1 MEAHPHVI
9 RRLTNK
15 NTSSFFMGFLLVL
28 QMQIG
33 FSGLDDWIVACMPA
47 VEKSLRNE
55 RVDDW

>member
-1 MEAHPHVI
+1 
-9 RRLTNK
+9 
-15 NTSSFFMGFLLVL
+15 MGFLLVL

-55 RVDDW
+55 RVDDWQMYKKKIRDTSHY